1 MFIKIRI
8 LNGFKKHI
16 INGVKKQKVKSKR
29 LVIGPL
35 YKSYML
41 L

>member
-1 MFIKIRI
+1 MFIKIGI
-8 LNGFKKHI
+8 SNGFKKHI
-16 INGVKKQKVKSKR
+16 INGVKKQKAKSKR
-29 LVIGPL
+29 LVTRSL